1 MRLVLYYQY
10 CLNERVSNMYNIK
23 AVSKIL
29 DMPAVTIRSW
39 ENRYQAVQP
48 QRTASGHRDYSDQDI
63 EVLKLIK
70 KHVREK
76 GLKVSQAVK
85 LVLQQQESLSQKTI
99 ELNGVSSICPNIYE
113 EHINE
118 IYDAVI
124 NGYAEEC
131 NRLLDFFFSQYHY
144 NVVFFSIIAPLMQR
158 VGDEWERGN
167 IGVAHEHMVS
177 NHIIYQRFMHF
188 FREFPISPKKPK
200 ALTFCP
206 SGEKHYFGILL
217 FALFLRENG
226 FEVIYLGPDTPL
238 DGLNEIIEQQKIK
251 LVCLSISNPDL
262 LSTVKHYMA
271 EIEQYHSDI
280 QFVVGGRG
288 VIDYFTEANKCY
300 LTANYLDWKKWL
312 DEQTIIW

>member
-10 CLNERVSNMYNIK
+10 CLDERVSNMYNIK

-63 EVLKLIK
+63 KVLKLIK

-99 ELNGVSSICPNIYE
+99 ELNGVSSICPDSYE

-124 NGYAEEC
+124 NGYAEE
-131 NRLLDFFFSQYHY
+131 
-144 NVVFFSIIAPLMQR
+144 
-158 VGDEWERGN
+158 
-167 IGVAHEHMVS
+167 
-177 NHIIYQRFMHF
+177 
-188 FREFPISPKKPK
+188 
-200 ALTFCP
+200 
-206 SGEKHYFGILL
+206 
-217 FALFLRENG
+217 
-226 FEVIYLGPDTPL
+226 
-238 DGLNEIIEQQKIK
+238 GL
-251 LVCLSISNPDL
+251 
-262 LSTVKHYMA
+262 
-271 EIEQYHSDI
+271 
-280 QFVVGGRG
+280 
-288 VIDYFTEANKCY
+288 
-300 LTANYLDWKKWL
+300 
-312 DEQTIIW
+312 